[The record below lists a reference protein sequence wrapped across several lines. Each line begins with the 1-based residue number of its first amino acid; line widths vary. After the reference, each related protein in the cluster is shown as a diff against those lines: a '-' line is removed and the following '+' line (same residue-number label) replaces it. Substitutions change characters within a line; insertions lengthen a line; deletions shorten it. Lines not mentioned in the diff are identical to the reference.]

1 MTGSLTREPDINPT
15 WRSLQWRHIYAACSA
30 WWISPPHP
38 GGSNEGYHLALHA
51 KDFMED
57 SHCHF
62 ISLSTVHVYFV
73 LEPWSRQSCD
83 RNGMILAGAVAYRDK
98 ASPAALAFEH
108 QFRVPLLLYPSNSL
122 LIALKQ
128 QQKMDHDL
136 GSMHP
141 HGRPG

>member
-1 MTGSLTREPDINPT
+1 
-15 WRSLQWRHIYAACSA
+15 
-30 WWISPPHP
+30 
-38 GGSNEGYHLALHA
+38 
-51 KDFMED
+51 MED

-141 HGRPG
+141 HGRPGKSSWLWLQFGTALTIVVIWAVHWQMVISPSSPFFSILTLNK